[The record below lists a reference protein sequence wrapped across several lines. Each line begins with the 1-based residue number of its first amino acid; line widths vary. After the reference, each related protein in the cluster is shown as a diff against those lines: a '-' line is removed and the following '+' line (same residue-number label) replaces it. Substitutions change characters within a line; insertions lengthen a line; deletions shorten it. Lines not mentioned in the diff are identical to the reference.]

1 MSFEEFTEDKWE
13 DFEEYYDDM
22 LDSYS
27 GSYGGYS
34 GGTSRKMPKASTV
47 IAIILAVTGIAC
59 LIFGNSGIQT
69 LGIFMVIYPVGYV
82 LVILLK
88 GIAGLIVSFLRLL
101 LKALPFIIGIG
112 VLALIIY
119 LVF

>member
-1 MSFEEFTEDKWE
+1 MIDYEDYVDEFG
-13 DFEEYYDDM
+13 DDYGFQGY
-22 LDSYS
+22 LDWLDDHTFSYS
-27 GSYGGYS
+27 GGS
-34 GGTSRKMPKASTV
+34 SRKMPKVSAV
-47 IAIILAVTGIAC
+47 IAIILALIGITC
-59 LIFGNSGIQT
+59 IIFGNSGIKT
-69 LGIFMVIYPVGYV
+69 LGIFSILYPVGYV